1 MKRRLFIIGVL
12 FLFILS
18 VQGQTR
24 KDKSEFRVVGYY
36 LLQPAMTVDIKTVP
50 FDKLTHINLA
60 FLNPDTLGNF
70 KQDLSP
76 LIPFIKAAHANNVK
90 VLPSIAG
97 GGDHSYY
104 HKLLTDDHRAKL
116 INDLLLIAL
125 KYDFD
130 GIDVDIEGSDIDEN
144 YERFVI
150 GLANVLRPHG
160 KLLTSAIAYAYR
172 NALSDRALAQYDFVN
187 IMSYDKTG
195 PWNPSRPGPHSTYEH
210 AEEDLDYFATVR
222 GIPKDKMVLGVP
234 FYGYGYGTT
243 PTTPAISRNY
253 RQILTDFPEAGQADQ
268 LDWPGDMTMYYNGV
282 ETMKKKTE
290 LAKGKASGIM
300 IWQILGDAPGD
311 KSLLKVIND
320 VGYAKE

>member
-1 MKRRLFIIGVL
+1 MKIKLFLISTL
-12 FLFILS
+12 FLFVLS

-36 LLQPAMTVDIKTVP
+36 LLQPAMTVDLKTVP

-70 KQDLSP
+70 KQDLSS

-104 HKLLTDDHRAKL
+104 HKLLRDDYRAKL
-116 INDLLLIAL
+116 INDLLLITL

-144 YERFVI
+144 YEKFVV
-150 GLANVLRPHG
+150 GLANVLRSHG

-172 NALSDRALAQYDFVN
+172 DAFTDRALAQYDFVN

-210 AEEDLDYFATVR
+210 AEADLDYFATVR
-222 GIPKDKMVLGVP
+222 EISKDKMVLGVP
-234 FYGYGYGTT
+234 FYGYAYGTT

-253 RQILTDFPEAGQADQ
+253 RQIITDFPEAEDADQ
-268 LDWPGDMTMYYNGV
+268 LDWPGNMTMYYNGV
-282 ETMKKKTE
+282 ETMKKKTK
-290 LAKGKASGIM
+290 LAKDKASGIM
-300 IWQILGDAPGD
+300 IWQILGDAPGE
-311 KSLLKVIND
+311 KSLLRVIND
-320 VGYAKE
+320 VGYTKK

>member
-1 MKRRLFIIGVL
+1 MKAKLFIIGFL
-12 FLFILS
+12 FLFSIA
-18 VQGQTR
+18 VQGQTQ

-70 KQDLSP
+70 NQDLSS
-76 LIPFIKAAHANNVK
+76 LIPFIKSAHAHNVK

-125 KYDFD
+125 KYNFD
-130 GIDVDIEGSDIDEN
+130 GIDVDIEGSDIDGN
-144 YERFVI
+144 YEKFVV

-160 KLLTSAIAYAYR
+160 KLLTSAIAVAYKD
-172 NALSDRALAQYDFVN
+172 ALSDKALAQYDFVN

-195 PWNPSRPGPHSTYEH
+195 PWNPSRPGPHSSFEH
-210 AEEDLDYFATVR
+210 AAADLDYFATVR
-222 GIPKDKMVLGVP
+222 GISKDKMVLGVP
-234 FYGYGYGTT
+234 FYGYGYGST

-253 RQILTDFPEAGQADQ
+253 KQILAEFPEAEQADQ
-268 LDWPGDMTMYYNGV
+268 VDWPGNMTMYYNGV
-282 ETMKKKTE
+282 ETIKKKAE
-290 LAKGKASGIM
+290 LAKEKASGIM
-300 IWQILGDAPGD
+300 IWQILGDAPGEN
-311 KSLLKVIND
+311 SLLRVIND
-320 VGYAKE
+320 VRYSKK